1 MPAWLWD
8 PWTAACQDSMPLII
22 SWSSPK
28 FMSIESV
35 MLSNHLIFCHP
46 LLLLLQFFP
55 ASGSFP
61 VSQFFSSSAQSIGAS
76 ASASVLPVSIQGRF
90 SLGLTGWI
98 SLQSKG
104 PSRVSSPAPQ
114 FKSINSS
121 MLSLLYGPTL
131 ISICGYWKNHSFY
144 YMALCQQSDVFTF

>member
-1 MPAWLWD
+1 
-8 PWTAACQDSMPLII
+8 MPLII

-61 VSQFFSSSAQSIGAS
+61 ASQFFPSSAQSIGAS

-114 FKSINSS
+114 FKSINYS

-144 YMALCQQSDVFTF
+144 YVALCQQSDVFTF